1 MPVRSPF
8 SGFGRWFLP
17 ETHALPLG
25 SPLPDLSASN
35 ELGEQIHLRDFVHGW
50 TFIYFYPQ
58 AGTPGCTAQAC
69 SLRDAYAE
77 LLDRGITVFGV
88 SSDGPPDLR
97 RFRETQALPFQLLSD
112 PGGHLADAFH
122 VPRFLGFAKRQA
134 FLFNDGR
141 LVWRD
146 LNASTTRQAT
156 DVLAALQTPH

>member
-1 MPVRSPF
+1 MPVRSPL

-25 SPLPDLSASN
+25 SPLPDLSATN
-35 ELGEQIHLRDFVHGW
+35 ELGEPVHLRNFAAGW

-58 AGTPGCTAQAC
+58 ASTPGCTAQAC

-77 LLDRGITVFGV
+77 LLDHGITVFGV
-88 SSDGPPDLR
+88 SSDRPPDLR
-97 RFRETQALPFQLLSD
+97 QFRENEALPFQLLSD
-112 PGGHLADAFH
+112 SDGHLADAFR

-134 FLFNDGR
+134 FLFKDGR

-146 LNASTTRQAT
+146 LSASTSRQAT
-156 DVLAALQTPH
+156 DVLAALRASG

>member
-17 ETHALPLG
+17 ETRALPPG
-25 SPLPDLSASN
+25 SPLPDVSATN
-35 ELGEQIHLRDFVHGW
+35 ELSEPVHLRNFAHSW
-50 TFIYFYPQ
+50 TFVYFYPQ
-58 AGTPGCTAQAC
+58 ASTPGCTAQAC

-77 LLDRGITVFGV
+77 LLDHGITVFGV
-88 SSDGPPDLR
+88 SADRPAALR
-97 RFRETQALPFQLLSD
+97 RFRETQALPFHLLSD
-112 PGGHLADAFH
+112 PGGHLAEAFH

-134 FLFNDGR
+134 FLFKDGR

-156 DVLAALQTPH
+156 DVLAALRECG